1 MTTSKTI
8 ASGIVKAV
16 GILLV
21 FSLLM
26 LFFYKIQTVLLYLII
41 ALILSLIANPIV
53 EFLKR
58 KLKFKNTL
66 AVLATLVLLLL
77 FVLGILAMFVPL
89 VISQSSNLSLLKTAE
104 IEKNI
109 IEISSQFSNFLKI
122 HHIESKGLLNPNQ
135 WLSKID
141 LNLFTNFFNSLLTT
155 VSNIGVGL
163 ASVFFITFFFL
174 KDKSMFLSSAKAI
187 LPDSHEDQILNSVHK
202 INNLLSRYF
211 IGLII
216 QLVLMFIS
224 YLIILLVFGID
235 NAVIIALICAILNII
250 PYIGPLI
257 ATVLAVLLTMMGN
270 MGGDFQTE
278 TLPTTIYV
286 LIGFFVAQIIDN
298 NISQPIIFSNSV
310 KSHPLE
316 IFLVILIGGFIFG
329 IIGMIVAVPFY
340 TILKVIGKEFFPE
353 NKIIQLVTKNI

>member
-8 ASGIVKAV
+8 AFGIVKAV
-16 GILLV
+16 GILLL

-26 LFFYKIQTVLLYLII
+26 LFFYKIQTVILYLII

-66 AVLATLVLLLL
+66 AVLTTLILLLL
-77 FVLGILAMFVPL
+77 LVLGILAMFVPL
-89 VISQSSNLSLLKTAE
+89 VISQSSNLSLLDTKG
-104 IEKNI
+104 IENNI
-109 IEISSQFSNFLKI
+109 IQISKQINDFLKS
-122 HHIESKGLLNPNQ
+122 HHIESKGMLNPSDFM
-135 WLSKID
+135 SKID
-141 LNLFTNFFNSLLTT
+141 FNLFTNFFNSILTT
-155 VSNIGVGL
+155 ISNIGMGL

-174 KDKSMFLSSAKAI
+174 KDKLTFVSSAKTV
-187 LPDSHEDQILNSVHK
+187 LPDSHEDQILNSIHK

-216 QLVLMFIS
+216 QLVVVFIL
-224 YLIILLVFGID
+224 YLIVLLIFGID
-235 NAVIIALICAILNII
+235 NALIIALICAILNII

-257 ATVLAVLLTMMGN
+257 ASVLAAFLTMMSTIS
-270 MGGDFQTE
+270 GDFQNE

-286 LIGFFVAQIIDN
+286 LIGFFVVQLIDN
-298 NISQPIIFSNSV
+298 NLSQPIIFSNSV

-340 TILKVIGKEFFPE
+340 TILKVVGKEFFPE
-353 NKIIQLVTKNI
+353 NQIIKLFTKNI